1 MPANPDQQRWRTL
14 IKEKDQS
21 LRKIIPDS
29 CFRTKNSEGLQAFF
43 SIVARNPGLSA
54 ASDAVDRFIA
64 SLEPLRSFTTAVS
77 AASQDEEGLQIIWVA
92 LHALIEVSCQLLYII
107 SGIYL
112 TE

>member
-1 MPANPDQQRWRTL
+1 MSASPDQQRWKTL

-21 LRKIIPDS
+21 LRKITPDS
-29 CFRTKNSEGLQAFF
+29 CFRTKNLEGLQAYF
-43 SIVARNPGLSA
+43 SIVALNPGLSD

-64 SLEPLRSFTTAVS
+64 SLEPLRSFTTAAS

-92 LHALIEVSCQLLYII
+92 LHALIKVSCQLLYII

-112 TE
+112 TK